1 MNKPAIA
8 AAITAVL
15 ALACFS
21 QAQAQAPAA
30 ARPLPPVPTA
40 RAPGDKPAMLDP
52 DNLAKPRPKAPFDV
66 TGVWQLDNARSENGF
81 RDKPS
86 NAPTPATQKMLDEAK
101 VFAAKNLPYN
111 DDTGQCWPTG
121 LPRIMT
127 RVWPIEMIQLPTGI
141 TMVFAFM
148 NEARW
153 IYTDGREHTD
163 PDLVTSTW
171 NGESIGHWEGKTLV
185 VDTVSFQGKHHWM
198 DEAIPAGANA
208 HLVERITM
216 PDPNLIQI
224 DQTWTDP
231 DHWVGEYHNKK
242 VYRRQWG
249 VDVVENHCLPD
260 TNAHIAAARDAV
272 K

>member
-1 MNKPAIA
+1 MKKSAFAAVAIF
-8 AAITAVL
+8 
-15 ALACFS
+15 ALLGLGSA
-21 QAQAQAPAA
+21 AQAGAPGPA
-30 ARPLPPVPTA
+30 PVQTA
-40 RAPGDKPAMLDP
+40 RNPGDKPAMLDP
-52 DNLAKPRPKAPFDV
+52 DKLAKPRPKAPFDV

-81 RDKPS
+81 RDRPS
-86 NAPTPATQKMLDEAK
+86 NQPTPATQKMLDEAK
-101 VFAAKNLPYN
+101 EFAAKNLPYN

-127 RVWPIEMIQLPTGI
+127 RVWPIQMIQLPTGI

-153 IYTDGREHTD
+153 IYTDGREHGD
-163 PDLVTSTW
+163 PDLLTSTW
-171 NGESIGHWEGKTLV
+171 NGETVGKWEGNALV
-185 VDTVSFQGKHHWM
+185 ATTFSFQGKHHWM
-198 DEAIPAGANA
+198 DEAIPVGENA
-208 HLVERITM
+208 RLTERITM

-231 DHWVGEYHNKK
+231 DHWVGEYKNKK

-260 TNAHIAAARDAV
+260 TNSHIAAARDAV